1 MGKWNIQQEMKLE
14 NRERR
19 KVRRENLN
27 KFFYDLA
34 KLVFAGVVIGGIP
47 SIYKDALDF
56 KSFTMI
62 ITGMFTTC
70 MFALWANKLLK

>member
-19 KVRRENLN
+19 KVRRENLS

-34 KLVFAGVVIGGIP
+34 KLVFAGVVIGG
-47 SIYKDALDF
+47 
-56 KSFTMI
+56 
-62 ITGMFTTC
+62 
-70 MFALWANKLLK
+70 FALWANKLLK